1 MVIRQQIEVRT
12 TPPPPPQLSVIVLR
26 CSILFSP
33 GHTISTGAVGRL
45 STTVFVADTH
55 G

>member
-1 MVIRQQIEVRT
+1 MVIRQQIEVRIT
-12 TPPPPPQLSVIVLR
+12 AICYCSLVLFYFL
-26 CSILFSP
+26 CAPP
-33 GHTISTGAVGRL
+33 GHTISTGAVGGR